1 MWFIVLTSCSYT
13 DETTFMASRG
23 KFSQSTELEAGH
35 ALLSADLGNIGGPDP
50 AGMILATLEIL
61 GMLEQCQ
68 SRAMLRAFGKA
79 EDRQDADP
87 ATAHR
92 QFKMFNDRGTYSQQ
106 APQRSVSNIHRSRQA
121 RDGYSGNMQKVR
133 DQIPNLDETQTVQ
146 EWANHLVALILAFLR
161 YLAAG
166 RKALAALDTDVEL
179 VRSPDKLEQL
189 DDQPPLALAA
199 ICTLIAAP
207 AAPPRLLTAA

>member
-1 MWFIVLTSCSYT
+1 
-13 DETTFMASRG
+13 
-23 KFSQSTELEAGH
+23 
-35 ALLSADLGNIGGPDP
+35 
-50 AGMILATLEIL
+50 MILATLEIL